1 MFVGGKEKK
10 LDYNTKQHSA
20 IARSLVLAGHLVYV
34 SMLEHT
40 TNMVLWSGTCPA
52 RPGLH
57 YTTETTFSS

>member
-1 MFVGGKEKK
+1 MIIHLWGLWEERRKK

-20 IARSLVLAGHLVYV
+20 IARSLVLAGHLLYI

-40 TNMVLWSGTCPA
+40 TNMVL
-52 RPGLH
+52 GLH